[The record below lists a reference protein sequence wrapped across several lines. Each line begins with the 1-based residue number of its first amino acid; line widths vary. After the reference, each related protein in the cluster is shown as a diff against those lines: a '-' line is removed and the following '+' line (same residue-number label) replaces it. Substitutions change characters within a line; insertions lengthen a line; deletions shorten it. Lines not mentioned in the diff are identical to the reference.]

1 MPDVFEDIG
10 KGIAS
15 GIISVPQGIFLEF
28 GAIGIDGALNTN
40 TASAVTDAFE
50 YIKPEMGI
58 AGDVT
63 EDLVAFGVG
72 FVPVVGWLGRAGQAA
87 KAVKAGKTLSKAGR
101 TKFGRSAIDFGSSKV
116 GQTLVGSRPGM
127 IGSTAVGALGYS
139 TAVASDGRTTLSDNF
154 EIFS

>member
-1 MPDVFEDIG
+1 MADKQPVFDPNAPFEVTLPDEPEEKGSYLSGDQGLVPDVAEDIG
-10 KGIAS
+10 KGIYS
-15 GIISVPQGIFLEF
+15 GVISVPQGILEL
-28 GAIGIDGALNTN
+28 GAIGIDGVLNTN

-50 YIKPEMGI
+50 YIKPEMGT

-101 TKFGRSAIDFGSSKV
+101 TKFGRSAIDFGS
-116 GQTLVGSRPGM
+116 
-127 IGSTAVGALGYS
+127 
-139 TAVASDGRTTLSDNF
+139 
-154 EIFS
+154 